1 MNRALSSPP
10 GGVADPAD
18 TRLRTRAM
26 SSKGMALVSV
36 LLVAV
41 VMLGLAGAFFVA
53 HKSDLA
59 LMVSGND
66 REQTKNACL
75 SVADFVQYKLQNDRT
90 FGKQASA
97 GTENFPDGSSNPTL
111 TATYSSTGGGPNQRN
126 FIHGEMPE
134 SQVKFDVEILNNLDG
149 KLPLTITERRN
160 TPPRSCR
167 VWISSTR
174 RNVTQNIDLIFKRS
188 PFTNA
193 SIVSGKDIN
202 VELTHSEDGAW
213 WLGARQPSGNSVRAS
228 GKINGPEVWSPTGRA
243 VLFTPPPGMESR
255 LDPPYGVLQGESL
268 TMQVDGVP
276 TQLMTGEDVLEE
288 SEENIRGVLSPGG
301 GNVLVPEL
309 NRDDLQGPAQKVTLP
324 DAKLVFK
331 TQVGTDGQTI
341 HVLEGDNGILA
352 SYDPLAPDTSR
363 FFTWADTPARDAVV
377 IDLETRVMTVS
388 ENVELQTGER
398 DFELRSVTPSG
409 KIDTTRQPTLYL
421 GSNDKG
427 AALDARTIDIE
438 GSVGG
443 QGALKSQ
450 SDLKIA
456 AKSYLSTTPDFGIAL
471 HAQQDVVLTKPGTNS
486 TDGLAVD
493 WEAYAEGYD
502 ASSSNDD
509 LDRWAELNED
519 DRRNEAA
526 LFKTRKLATHENPDD
541 FDEVWDGLTAD
552 LPADNVARRARNEW
566 LKPPIP
572 AVMGPDPSW
581 TPAPVPE
588 PEPGVEPPAPEE
600 PPIIE
605 LEPGVAGG
613 PGIDI
618 DKYVR
623 LREYLRTVKSE
634 QPDPSWLDEG
644 EAPIRAQRRADV
656 LNLVNNQLSTFQL
669 QAGQVSR
676 QVDGQLVLEW
686 KKLDDYFEGS
696 NPYLA
701 SYTPD
706 MVFRGLI
713 YAGRDFLFD
722 TEKKGVYIEGALV
735 AKGNVTIKDATGAR
749 FVYNSELLENLF
761 ATDEQDHSVP
771 LERFYWALY

>member
-1 MNRALSSPP
+1 
-10 GGVADPAD
+10 
-18 TRLRTRAM
+18 
-26 SSKGMALVSV
+26 MALVSV

-59 LMVSGND
+59 LMISGTD

-90 FGKQASA
+90 FGKGAFARGA
-97 GTENFPDGSSNPTL
+97 GTNESFPDGASNPTL
-111 TATYSSTGGGPNQRN
+111 KVTYSSKGNGSNLRN
-126 FIHGEMPE
+126 FINGEMTE
-134 SQVKFDVEILNNLDG
+134 SRVKFQVEILNNLDG
-149 KLPLTITERRN
+149 KLPLTINERRN

-174 RNVTQNIDLIFKRS
+174 SNVSQNIDLIFKRS

-193 SIVSGKDIN
+193 SIVSGKDIK
-202 VELTHSEDGAW
+202 VELTYSEDGAW

-228 GKINGPEVWSPTGRA
+228 GKISGPEVWSPTGRA
-243 VLFTPPPGMESR
+243 VLFTPPPGMENR

-288 SEENIRGVLSPGG
+288 SEENIQGVLSPGG

-331 TQVGTDGQTI
+331 TQTGTDGQTI

-352 SYDPLAPDTSR
+352 SYDPLLHGASR
-363 FFTWADTPARDAVV
+363 FFTWEDTPARNAVV

-398 DFELRSVTPSG
+398 DFELRSVTASG
-409 KIDTTRQPTLYL
+409 KVDTTRQPTLYL
-421 GSNDKG
+421 GSSDKG

-493 WEAYAEGYD
+493 WDAYAAGYD

-509 LDRWAELNED
+509 LDRWAELD
-519 DRRNEAA
+519 QDARRDEAV
-526 LFKTRKLATHENPDD
+526 LFKTRKLATPENPED
-541 FDEVWDGLTAD
+541 FDEVWAGLTSD
-552 LPADNVARRARNEW
+552 LPADNVALKARDEW

-572 AVMGPDPSW
+572 PVMGPDPNW
-581 TPAPVPE
+581 TPPE
-588 PEPGVEPPAPEE
+588 PEEGAEPLEPEE

-613 PGIDI
+613 PGIDV

-656 LNLVNNQLSTFQL
+656 LNLVSNQLSTFQL

-676 QVDGQLVLEW
+676 KVDGQLVLEW

-713 YAGRDFLFD
+713 YAGRDFIFD
-722 TEKKGVYIEGALV
+722 TEKKGVFIEGALV
-735 AKGNVTIKDATGAR
+735 AKGDVTITDATGAR

-771 LERFYWALY
+771 LERFYWAFY